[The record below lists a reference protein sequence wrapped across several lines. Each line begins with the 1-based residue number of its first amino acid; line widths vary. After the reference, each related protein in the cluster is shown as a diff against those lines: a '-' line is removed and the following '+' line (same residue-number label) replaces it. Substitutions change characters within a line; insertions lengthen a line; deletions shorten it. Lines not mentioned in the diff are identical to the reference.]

1 MARFTVNDS
10 EVRAMFKQLEEMQF
24 EVMTDAG
31 RYFKK
36 ITPVDKGYARSRTD
50 TKHLKISAKYPYAGR
65 LDDGWS
71 RQAPQGMSA
80 PTEKYIDKAIT
91 EEIRRIN
98 R

>member
-1 MARFTVNDS
+1 MARFIVDDS
-10 EVRAMFKQLEEMQF
+10 EVRALFKELKEMPF

-50 TKHLKISAKYPYAGR
+50 TRHLTISAKYPYAGR

-71 RQAPQGMSA
+71 RQAPQGMTE
-80 PTEKYIDKAIT
+80 PTEKYIDKSIT